1 VPLFKILHLLN
12 QEFIFRIGDSAF
24 RQGCRYRLTR
34 KTEVRSAAVG
44 YAPISILLATVS
56 SGGFRVMSRISLTIA
71 LLCSATTDGSV
82 VRAQNDASSTKA
94 AERPVMVIHVDAVL
108 KSQSVVVGKVALAEI
123 LIGRE
128 VNGNWLWIPAA
139 KGWIQQSDVV
149 PVDKAAEYFTRQ
161 IQQSPSS
168 RSYFER
174 GAAQVA
180 LGDFEKA
187 ADDFSKAIQLDP
199 QNLPAVND
207 RGTTYRRLG
216 KLKDAKADF
225 DTVIA
230 RGVRHP
236 GVYTNRGLVWLDM
249 GNVQQAMVDLHAALE
264 LDPKFAPAW
273 EASGAVRESMG
284 DIPKAIDNYR
294 VAVEID
300 PTFALAWNNRAW
312 LLATTSVRSQRNG
325 RQAVE
330 FATKACELTGYQK
343 ADVMDTLA
351 AAHAEAGQ
359 FEQAVS
365 VAKNAIKLASEK
377 QKAAITKRLAL
388 YEAGQPYRQVK

>member
-1 VPLFKILHLLN
+1 M
-12 QEFIFRIGDSAF
+12 
-24 RQGCRYRLTR
+24 T
-34 KTEVRSAAVG
+34 
-44 YAPISILLATVS
+44 
-56 SGGFRVMSRISLTIA
+56 RISLTIV
-71 LLCSATTDGSV
+71 LLCLVASV
-82 VRAQNDASSTKA
+82 AGPASWAQDDTSGLKPG
-94 AERPVMVIHVDAVL
+94 EKPVMVIHVDATL
-108 KSQSVVVGKVALAEI
+108 KSDSVVVGKAALAEI

-174 GAAQVA
+174 GAALVA

-187 ADDFSKAIQLDP
+187 AADFSKAIQLDP

-216 KLKDAKADF
+216 KLQDAKADF
-225 DTVIA
+225 DTVVA

-236 GVYTNRGLVWLDM
+236 GVYTNRGMVWLDL
-249 GNVQQAMVDLHAALE
+249 GNVQQAMVDLHVALE
-264 LDPKFAPAW
+264 LDEKFAPAW
-273 EASGAVRESMG
+273 EASGAVREKMG
-284 DIPKAIDNYR
+284 DIAKAIDNYR

-300 PTFALAWNNRAW
+300 TSFALAWNNRAW
-312 LLATTSVRSQRNG
+312 LLATTPNRSLRNG

-330 FATKACELTGYQK
+330 FATKACELTGYRK
-343 ADVMDTLA
+343 ADVLDTLA
-351 AAHAEAGQ
+351 AAHAEAGK
-359 FEQAVS
+359 FGQAVN
-365 VAKNAIKLASEK
+365 VAKDAIKIASEN

-388 YEAGQPYRQVK
+388 YEAGQPYRQSK

>member
-1 VPLFKILHLLN
+1 MK
-12 QEFIFRIGDSAF
+12 E
-24 RQGCRYRLTR
+24 
-34 KTEVRSAAVG
+34 
-44 YAPISILLATVS
+44 ISVT
-56 SGGFRVMSRISLTIA
+56 MA
-71 LLCSATTDGSV
+71 LLCLVASV
-82 VRAQNDASSTKA
+82 TQAQNDASGSR
-94 AERPVMVIHVDAVL
+94 AEEHPVMVIHVDAEL
-108 KSQSVVVGKVALAEI
+108 KSQSVVVGKAPLAEI
-123 LIGRE
+123 LVGRE

-149 PVDKAAEYFTRQ
+149 AVDKAIDYFTQQ
-161 IQQSPSS
+161 IQQRPVS

-174 GAAQVA
+174 GAALVA

-187 ADDFSKAIQLDP
+187 AADFSKAIELDP
-199 QNLPAVND
+199 QNVPAIND

-216 KLKDAKADF
+216 RLENAKADF

-236 GVYTNRGLVWLDM
+236 GVYTNRAMVWLDM
-249 GNVQQAMVDLHAALE
+249 RNVEQAMVDLHVALD
-264 LDPKFAPAW
+264 LDQKFAPAW
-273 EASGAVRESMG
+273 EASGAAREVMG

-294 VAVEID
+294 KAVEID
-300 PTFALAWNNRAW
+300 PAFALAWNNRAW
-312 LLATTSVRSQRNG
+312 LLATTPSGPHRNG

-365 VAKNAIKLASEK
+365 VAKDAIEIADENE
-377 QKAAITKRLAL
+377 KAAIKQRLAL
-388 YEAGQPYRQVK
+388 YEAGQPYRQQK

>member
-1 VPLFKILHLLN
+1 
-12 QEFIFRIGDSAF
+12 
-24 RQGCRYRLTR
+24 
-34 KTEVRSAAVG
+34 
-44 YAPISILLATVS
+44 
-56 SGGFRVMSRISLTIA
+56 MSRISATIA
-71 LLCSATTDGSV
+71 FLCLAVAVVQAQDDESSA
-82 VRAQNDASSTKA
+82 RP
-94 AERPVMVIHVDAVL
+94 AEQPVMVIHVDAQL
-108 KSQSVVVGKVALAEI
+108 KSQSEVIGKAALAQI
-123 LIGRE
+123 LVGRE

-149 PVDKAAEYFTRQ
+149 AIDKAIEHFSRQ
-161 IQQSPSS
+161 IQQSPVS

-180 LGDFEKA
+180 LGDFGKA
-187 ADDFSKAIQLDP
+187 VADFTKAIELDP
-199 QNLPAVND
+199 QNVPAIND

-216 KLKDAKADF
+216 RHENAKADF

-236 GVYTNRGLVWLDM
+236 GVYTNRAMVWLDM
-249 GNVQQAMVDLHAALE
+249 GNVEQAMVDLHVALE
-264 LDPKFAPAW
+264 LDQKFAPAW
-273 EASGAVRESMG
+273 EASGTAREVMG

-294 VAVEID
+294 MAVEID
-300 PTFALAWNNRAW
+300 PAFALAWNNRAW
-312 LLATTSVRSQRNG
+312 LLATTPDGSQRNG

-365 VAKNAIKLASEK
+365 VAKDALKIANEQ
-377 QKAAITKRLAL
+377 QKAALTKRLTL
-388 YEAGQPYRQVK
+388 YEAGQAFRQPK

>member
-1 VPLFKILHLLN
+1 MIS
-12 QEFIFRIGDSAF
+12 R
-24 RQGCRYRLTR
+24 RL
-34 KTEVRSAAVG
+34 
-44 YAPISILLATVS
+44 
-56 SGGFRVMSRISLTIA
+56 LTIV
-71 LLCSATTDGSV
+71 LLCLVSTDAGLAA
-82 VRAQNDASSTKA
+82 RAQDDTSGLKTNEKA
-94 AERPVMVIHVDAVL
+94 VMVIHVDAVL
-108 KSQSVVVGKVALAEI
+108 KSESVTVGKAALAEI

-128 VNGNWLWIPAA
+128 VNGNWLWVPAA

-149 PVDKAAEYFTRQ
+149 PVDKATEYFTRQ
-161 IQQSPSS
+161 IQQNPSS

-180 LGDFEKA
+180 LGDFEMA

-216 KLKDAKADF
+216 KLKEAKADF

-236 GVYTNRGLVWLDM
+236 GLYTNRGLVWLDM

-264 LDPKFAPAW
+264 LDQKFAPAW
-273 EASGAVRESMG
+273 EASGAVREVMG

-312 LLATTSVRSQRNG
+312 LLATTPARSHRNG

-330 FATKACELTGYQK
+330 FATKACELTGYRK

-365 VAKNAIKLASEK
+365 VAKDALKIANEK
-377 QKAAITKRLAL
+377 QKAAITNRLAL
-388 YEAGQPYRQVK
+388 YEAGQPYRQTK